1 MNAALT
7 NPDDRDRAQ
16 QADPYAPA
24 YVVEVLINPQLRAR
38 NPGRPLTL
46 CEALQVGHGPEPGRK
61 PEPDLEP
68 EAEP

>member
-38 NPGRPLTL
+38 NP
-46 CEALQVGHGPEPGRK
+46 AGP
-61 PEPDLEP
+61 
-68 EAEP
+68 